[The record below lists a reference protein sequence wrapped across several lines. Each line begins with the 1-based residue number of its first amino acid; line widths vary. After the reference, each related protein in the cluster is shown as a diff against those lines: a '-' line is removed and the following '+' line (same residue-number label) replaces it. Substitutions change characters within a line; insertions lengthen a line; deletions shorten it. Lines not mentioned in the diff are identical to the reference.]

1 MGNLCGTTNKLKNL
15 QQPLLDD
22 DSLGGGNSVP
32 KQFFDSAGAGAGA
45 DIGVNQTNQTDSVS
59 SQVLSAITKD
69 GSQLIMTSGPIQP
82 FIQNGKINIRLRSVY
97 FEDQRNPG
105 NSIYI
110 IYHDHS
116 DEFHMSLE
124 KSILKSMRL
133 RNYAEFL
140 NDKMSEADFKKS
152 LIEDFPKYYN
162 KLWKIISDGRVSA
175 RLYK

>member
-1 MGNLCGTTNKLKNL
+1 MGNMCGTTNKLENL
-15 QQPLLDD
+15 QQQLMDD

-32 KQFFDSAGAGAGA
+32 KQRFDGAGV
-45 DIGVNQTNQTDSVS
+45 DIGVNQTNQTNSGS
-59 SQVLSAITKD
+59 SHVLPTITKD

-82 FIQNGKINIRLRSVY
+82 FIQNGKINIGLRSVY

-110 IYHDHS
+110 IYHGHS

-140 NDKMSEADFKKS
+140 NDKMSEVDFKKS

>member
-1 MGNLCGTTNKLKNL
+1 MNKLENL
-15 QQPLLDD
+15 QQQLLDN

-32 KQFFDSAGAGAGA
+32 KQLFDTAGV
-45 DIGVNQTNQTDSVS
+45 DIGVNQTNQTDSGS
-59 SQVLSAITKD
+59 SHVLRTITKD

-82 FIQNGKINIRLRSVY
+82 FIQNGKIKLGLRSVY
-97 FEDQRNPG
+97 FESTNPE

-110 IYHDHS
+110 IYHGHS

-140 NDKMSEADFKKS
+140 NDKMSEVDFKKS
-152 LIEDFPKYYN
+152 IIEDFPKYHK
-162 KLWKIISDGRVSA
+162 KLWGILFDGRVSA

>member
-1 MGNLCGTTNKLKNL
+1 MGNLCGTTNKLENL

-32 KQFFDSAGAGAGA
+32 KQFFDSAGAGA

-82 FIQNGKINIRLRSVY
+82 FIRNGKINIRLRSVY
-97 FEDQRNPG
+97 FENLKNPG

-140 NDKMSEADFKKS
+140 NDKMSEADFTQS
-152 LIEDFPKYYN
+152 LIEDFPKYHK
-162 KLWKIISDGRVSA
+162 KLWGILSDGRVST